1 MNKGGIYLELKNRFK
16 LVFYVVI
23 LLLSLG
29 NIVFATGNIK
39 DQVNQGNFYYEEG
52 NYDMAEK
59 YWKIASDQG
68 DLEAQNNLGILYEEQ
83 KKYDLAEKYYKM
95 AADEGLKDAQYNLGL
110 FYSDQGKKEL
120 SKKYEEMVENNK
132 N

>member
-39 DQVNQGNFYYEEG
+39 DQVNQGNSYYEEG
-52 NYDMAEK
+52 NYEQAEK
-59 YWKIASDQG
+59 YWKMAADQG
-68 DLEAQNNLGILYEEQ
+68 DIEAQYALGILYE
-83 KKYDLAEKYYKM
+83 DTGRADFSEKYYKITT
-95 AADEGLKDAQYNLGL
+95 
-110 FYSDQGKKEL
+110 
-120 SKKYEEMVENNK
+120 
-132 N
+132 

>member
-1 MNKGGIYLELKNRFK
+1 MELKNRFK

-39 DQVNQGNFYYEEG
+39 DQVNQGNSYYEEG
-52 NYDMAEK
+52 NYEQAEK
-59 YWKIASDQG
+59 YWKMAADQG
-68 DLEAQNNLGILYEEQ
+68 DIEAQYALGILYE
-83 KKYDLAEKYYKM
+83 DTGRADFSEKYYKM

-110 FYSDQGKKEL
+110 FYSDQGRKEL
-120 SKKYEEMVENNK
+120 SKKYKDMVENNK